1 MRSDQYVDAVLTKC
15 ANLRDCGMWAAE
27 PRVRPAAWLQNF
39 AEHERPV
46 AAALLDHF
54 VFFSSVAVDAMLLS
68 GFRALRD
75 SAVRARGR
83 TAATLLEHQAAFTPV
98 EGEQPNTTDSGH
110 LFCRKLRQILAL
122 PDSRFVDPDAAIE
135 RAALGQPIVFLDDFV
150 GSGDQFIG
158 TWERLYRSTAPRSFR
173 EAYFAAPFPAMYLAL
188 VGTADGCARI
198 ARQAPG
204 VEVSICH
211 VLSDSYGVQSVP
223 RNALK
228 PDGIDVAVG
237 VESLLSTYDLRLQLP
252 HYFDSVRLRK
262 YGYGEYGLQLAFE
275 HSTPDATLPIFW
287 ADGGAGW
294 TPLVRRS

>member
-1 MRSDQYVDAVLTKC
+1 MRADQYVDAVLTKC

-27 PRVRPAAWLQNF
+27 PKVRPAAWLQNF
-39 AEHERPV
+39 TDTEKPI

-83 TAATLLEHQAAFTPV
+83 NAATLLEHQAVFTPV
-98 EGEQPNTTDSGH
+98 EGEVPNTTDSGH

-122 PDSRFVDPDAAIE
+122 PDSRFLDPDAAIE
-135 RAALGQPIVFLDDFV
+135 RAAAGEPIVFLDDFV
-150 GSGDQFIG
+150 GSGDQFVS
-158 TWERLYRSTAPRSFR
+158 TWERQYRSSAPRSFR
-173 EAYFAAPFPAMYLAL
+173 EAHGAAPFPATYLAL
-188 VGTADGCARI
+188 VGTADGCSRI
-198 ARQAPG
+198 GRKAPG
-204 VEVSICH
+204 VEVSVCH
-211 VLSDSYGVQSVP
+211 ILSNLYGVHSLP

-228 PDGIDVAVG
+228 PDGIDVAAG
-237 VESLLSTYDLRLQLP
+237 VEALLSTYDSRLQLP
-252 HYFDSVRLRK
+252 HYFDTQDLRK
-262 YGYGEYGLQLAFE
+262 YGYGEYGLQIAFE

-287 ADGGAGW
+287 ADGGARW